1 MTKTRRHMLM
11 ATALTSAGALFALGA
26 ATEPVWASDV
36 RDQLTP
42 DLIAQ
47 HCIANGEGSNVE
59 GVFLTA
65 AGARIKGSVLCTT
78 EDLKA
83 PVTMLGQKTG
93 DHDDDQGEHEE
104 AGDDD

>member
-1 MTKTRRHMLM
+1 MTKTRRHILM

-26 ATEPVWASDV
+26 ASSSASDV
-36 RDQLTP
+36 RTQLSP

-59 GVFLTA
+59 GVFMTS
-65 AGARIKGSVLCTT
+65 AGARIKGSVLCTG

-83 PVTMLGQKTG
+83 PIMMSGQKTG
-93 DHDDDQGEHEE
+93 DHDDDENEHEE

>member
-11 ATALTSAGALFALGA
+11 ATALTSAGALFAFGA
-26 ATEPVWASDV
+26 ATATSSASDV
-36 RDQLTP
+36 RAQLSP

-59 GVFLTA
+59 GVFMTP
-65 AGARIKGSVLCTT
+65 AGTRIKGSVLCTS

-83 PVTMLGQKTG
+83 PIMMSGQKTG
-93 DHDDDQGEHEE
+93 DHDDGENEHEE

>member
-11 ATALTSAGALFALGA
+11 ATALTSAGALFVFGA
-26 ATEPVWASDV
+26 ATAPSSASDV
-36 RDQLTP
+36 RAQLSP

-59 GVFLTA
+59 AIFITA
-65 AGARIKGSVLCTT
+65 AGARIKGSVLCTS
-78 EDLKA
+78 EDLKVSVTA
-83 PVTMLGQKTG
+83 PGRETR
-93 DHDDDQGEHEE
+93 DHDDSEDEHEE

>member
-26 ATEPVWASDV
+26 ATAPSSASDV
-36 RDQLTP
+36 RAQLSP

-47 HCIANGEGSNVE
+47 HCIANGDGSNVE
-59 GVFLTA
+59 GVFMTPA
-65 AGARIKGSVLCTT
+65 RARIKGTVLCTS

-83 PVTMLGQKTG
+83 PTTMSGQRSG
-93 DHDDDQGEHEE
+93 DHDDDENEHEE